1 MGIPEG
7 GTTEQG
13 RASRDAI
20 LDAALAE
27 FTLHGYGKSS
37 LTAIAKRARISKSG
51 LLHHFVDKPALLA
64 AVLAERTD
72 VRRHPDQERE
82 VSGPLARFELTAEIN
97 QKDPDWARFF
107 SIMVAESLTQD
118 HPALPVV
125 KERYRRLLDLRAREL
140 REQYPGIEPD
150 AADAVA
156 ALSVAALDGLQIQVA
171 LFEDVEMASDYH
183 AFREMAQDYLARH
196 CRP

>member
-13 RASRDAI
+13 RVSREAI

-37 LTAIAKRARISKSG
+37 LAAIAKRAHISKSG
-51 LLHHFVDKPALLA
+51 LLHHFPDKSALLA
-64 AVLAERTD
+64 AVLAERRD
-72 VRRHPDQERE
+72 VRRHPDQDRA
-82 VSGPLARFELTAEIN
+82 VTGALARFELTAEIN

-107 SIMVAESLTQD
+107 SIMVAESLTEN

-125 KERYRRLLDLRAREL
+125 KARYEELLSTRVQEFQ
-140 REQYPGIEPD
+140 EQYPGLDP
-150 AADAVA
+150 AAAAAVA

-171 LFEDVEMASDYH
+171 LFEDVEMGRDYH
-183 AFREMAQDYLARH
+183 AFREMAEDYIARH
-196 CRP
+196 RRL